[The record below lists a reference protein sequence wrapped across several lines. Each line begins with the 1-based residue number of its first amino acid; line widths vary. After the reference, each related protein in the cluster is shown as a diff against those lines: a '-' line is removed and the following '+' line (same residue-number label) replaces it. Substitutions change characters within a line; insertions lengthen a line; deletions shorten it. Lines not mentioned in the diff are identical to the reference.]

1 MNEHH
6 IFKQYQDYIIFLL
19 VHIANSD
26 FSMKGAEIEVI
37 ISKMEDYFPDV
48 EDLDKLRSKFVNM
61 QESYEALSDSDINH
75 LIYHNYLNFKDTEVN
90 AQRIVN
96 DLQEVI
102 LADGLI
108 HERETKT
115 FESIKKLLD
124 IREF

>member
-1 MNEHH
+1 MDKQH
-6 IFKQYQDYIIFLL
+6 IFKQYQDFIIFLL

-48 EDLDKLRSKFVNM
+48 EDLDKLRSKFVNI
-61 QESYEALSDSDINH
+61 QEAYESLNDSDINH
-75 LIYHNYLNFKDTEVN
+75 LIYYNYLGFKDTAVHPE
-90 AQRIVN
+90 RIVN

-115 FESIKKLLD
+115 FESIKKLLN
-124 IREF
+124 IKE

>member
-1 MNEHH
+1 MNKHH
-6 IFKQYQDYIIFLL
+6 IFKQYHDFIIFLL

-48 EDLDKLRSKFVNM
+48 EDMDTLRSKFVNM
-61 QESYEALSDSDINH
+61 QEAYEALNDTDINH
-75 LIYHNYLNFKDTEVN
+75 LIFHNYLNFKDTEVH
-90 AQRIVN
+90 AERIMN

-115 FESIKKLLD
+115 FDSIKKLLD
-124 IREF
+124 IRE